1 MIRKSLDLKPGQKVA
16 LRVVGDHA
24 EIKPLPPDPIEYL
37 CGIFKDYP
45 TSLAEELLTERQKDQ
60 AHEEA
65 AKIKGRY
72 PLSYADT
79 FAVAT
84 ALRKDAAII
93 TGDPEF
99 KQVESLVS
107 IEWL

>member
-1 MIRKSLDLKPGQKVA
+1 MIIVKTSLKGQIVLPKMIRTSLDLKPGQKVA

-65 AKIKGRY
+65 EIARC
-72 PLSYADT
+72 PRRPRLSEAGKK
-79 FAVAT
+79 
-84 ALRKDAAII
+84 LRK
-93 TGDPEF
+93 
-99 KQVESLVS
+99 S
-107 IEWL
+107 